1 MTPSNLFR
9 VGVIPTPGF
18 SLMAFASLVEPLRGA
33 NLIGGKPLY
42 EWQYLSP
49 GGGTIASSGGL
60 AVMTEDLPGAE
71 GPPFDMVVICG
82 GLGSDTYRNAQLKT
96 YLARLARQNVIIG
109 SISTA
114 SFILAACG
122 LLTERRCT
130 VHWDYLEA
138 FREAYP
144 RINVTSDLF
153 VIDRGIFTCAGGTS
167 AMDVMLQMIRQR
179 QGAEFASKVA
189 DQFVYGTIR
198 QAKDDQRMSLRNR
211 LGIVQP
217 ALVKAIE
224 EMEGHVESPI
234 RTPRLAKHAGVS
246 TRQLERLFLQ
256 HFDRSPTKYYVMVR
270 LEKARKLLRHST
282 LSVLEVGVSC
292 GFTSAS
298 HFARAYRGQF
308 GAPPSADRGPEMM
321 TFDAALPAFRRVK
334 QAGARQDD
342 KGIRTPRGRPA

>member
-1 MTPSNLFR
+1 MKSNELFR
-9 VGVIPTPGF
+9 VGVVLTPGF

-33 NLIGGKPLY
+33 NLISGQTLY
-42 EWQYLSP
+42 EWHHLSP
-49 GGGTIASSGGL
+49 EGGTVSSGGGL
-60 AVMTEDLPGAE
+60 AVLTEPLPGTQ
-71 GPPFDMVVICG
+71 GPTFDMVVVCG
-82 GLGSDTYRNAQLKT
+82 GMGSDTYRNTRLRS
-96 YLARLARQNVIIG
+96 YLGRLARHNVIIG
-109 SISTA
+109 SASTA

-122 LLTERRCT
+122 LLTDRRCT
-130 VHWDYLEA
+130 VHWDYMEA
-138 FREAYP
+138 FQEAYP
-144 RINVTSDLF
+144 RIRVTSDLF

-224 EMEGHVESPI
+224 AMEGHVESPL

-256 HFDRSPTKYYVMVR
+256 QFGRSPTKYYVMVR
-270 LEKARKLLRHST
+270 LEKARKLLRHSS

-298 HFARAYRGQF
+298 HFARAYRNQF
-308 GAPPSADRGPEMM
+308 GTSPSADRVPEMM
-321 TFDAALPAFRRVK
+321 TFDAASPAFRR
-334 QAGARQDD
+334 D
-342 KGIRTPRGRPA
+342 RTR